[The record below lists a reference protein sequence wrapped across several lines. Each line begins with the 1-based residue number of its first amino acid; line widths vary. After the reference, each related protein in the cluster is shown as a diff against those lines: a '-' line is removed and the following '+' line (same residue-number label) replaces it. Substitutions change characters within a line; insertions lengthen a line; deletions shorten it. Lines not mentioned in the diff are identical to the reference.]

1 LICFG
6 WRSSDCRW
14 WYSAWSCCCYCRYG
28 VGVPE
33 AVTVEVGIKIRRVCP
48 GGERYD
54 TVAVGSTAVGDKVQH
69 EDTGLQEGTTYEE
82 AALPVVKP
90 ELVGEGVALQ
100 VFVVGDGDDDVAVE
114 PFLLL
119 HEASRGAHV
128 LTTAAVQEPGVSSG
142 WFGVG
147 DRSVRRIDLKSL

>member
-1 LICFG
+1 MVVVLG
-6 WRSSDCRW
+6 WVLLR
-14 WYSAWSCCCYCRYG
+14 YCRYG

-33 AVTVEVGIKIRRVCP
+33 AVTVEVGIKIRRVSP

-54 TVAVGSTAVGDKVQH
+54 TVAVGSSAVGDEVQH
-69 EDTGLQEGTTYEE
+69 EDTGLQEGTTDEE

-114 PFLLL
+114 AFLLL
-119 HEASRGAHV
+119 HEASEEHMC
-128 LTTAAVQEPGVSSG
+128 
-142 WFGVG
+142 
-147 DRSVRRIDLKSL
+147 